1 MAPRPGNAV
10 IVCPASSCAENLS
23 PGIILTLVD
32 ANADG
37 DPVTD
42 VATDGMEN
50 WESPLG
56 AQFIIPS
63 HFPPAICLL

>member
-1 MAPRPGNAV
+1 M
-10 IVCPASSCAENLS
+10 
-23 PGIILTLVD
+23 ILTLVD